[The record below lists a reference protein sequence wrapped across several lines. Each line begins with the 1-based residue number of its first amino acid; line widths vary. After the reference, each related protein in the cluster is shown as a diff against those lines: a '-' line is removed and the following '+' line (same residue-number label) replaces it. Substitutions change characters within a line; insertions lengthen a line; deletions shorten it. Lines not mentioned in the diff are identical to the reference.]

1 MKFLGRFTKGIG
13 IALIILFCATS
24 ILLSFVAR
32 DVTNYEAQELVSY
45 ASSLENK
52 FYDFR
57 MMKILEM
64 DPDKKN
70 KDIVLIKVDDESLQ
84 KINSWPIPRENWV
97 KMLNNLKALGTKVV
111 AFDVFFPEPS
121 RACAEESPDDLFA
134 KAITDFQSVEGNKV
148 IMAYTTQSHKQTAVF
163 EEVPD
168 SVAQGGFASS
178 ALQSSR

>member
-57 MMKILEM
+57 MMKILEIIYIYFFS
-64 DPDKKN
+64 KKIFSISEIKIIYIFISQKFKIFN
-70 KDIVLIKVDDESLQ
+70 HLIKS
-84 KINSWPIPRENWV
+84 K
-97 KMLNNLKALGTKVV
+97 
-111 AFDVFFPEPS
+111 F
-121 RACAEESPDDLFA
+121 
-134 KAITDFQSVEGNKV
+134 
-148 IMAYTTQSHKQTAVF
+148 
-163 EEVPD
+163 
-168 SVAQGGFASS
+168 
-178 ALQSSR
+178 

>member
-64 DPDKKN
+64 DPDKK
-70 KDIVLIKVDDESLQ
+70 IK
-84 KINSWPIPRENWV
+84 
-97 KMLNNLKALGTKVV
+97 T
-111 AFDVFFPEPS
+111 
-121 RACAEESPDDLFA
+121 LF
-134 KAITDFQSVEGNKV
+134 
-148 IMAYTTQSHKQTAVF
+148 
-163 EEVPD
+163 
-168 SVAQGGFASS
+168 
-178 ALQSSR
+178 